1 MSTNDIPMAQPLSGA
16 RRPDAAAQAKRDR
29 KRKDLADRLDQLQ
42 KKFSQDKDLK
52 YRDHLQRVQVDSALV
67 TRMDPYS
74 ENALEILEEMRVE
87 HAKTQTTNHPN
98 ESTRTLLEMAGP
110 RFQEWAQS
118 ISDVHEYRDF
128 QLTKQLHDYKTR
140 IQSSKNTYN
149 YRIETAKREQH
160 CLAKTL
166 RDRLI
171 NTLNAKK
178 HRLLKEKEAFE
189 IGDTSALM
197 LHSNQYSFLR
207 PSSPGGNT
215 KRTRTRREQE
225 DILASTNGSSHE
237 KKRKRGA
244 DDDGS
249 PAPVKRVLDTTDAT
263 PMWQSEKLRLSA
275 KHAGPI
281 YSLEKLFTEK
291 ELAMT
296 YNTAATAAHRYML
309 RHRFGSGE
317 GNESVS
323 DNDDDDAPAMDRQV
337 SHQTRSTRGANP
349 NFSEDRYIG
358 WEAISSFEIPANL
371 DLAHGTEMPKMPPQ
385 QPAQYLKA
393 NLRSVD
399 SNFPSSLGSEDINSD
414 LQVMKLYKTFDKHH
428 QQGASLLQTGGLR
441 KLLEVAA
448 QPSVQETYV
457 AFAARPRNSNYEALR
472 RELGITDNESAVR
485 GSPSKNTASSNGN
498 GNSNGSGSGS
508 GGAAAKDAIS
518 GTRRLKESLSV
529 KGSVSM
535 SRQSSANGVG
545 MSRQGSSRGKGRKN

>member
-1 MSTNDIPMAQPLSGA
+1 MPTNDIPVVQPMSGA
-16 RRPDAAAQAKRDR
+16 RRPDAAAVAKRDR
-29 KRKDLADRLDQLQ
+29 KRKELADRISFLQ
-42 KKFSQDKDLK
+42 KKFSQDKDSK
-52 YRDHLQRVQVDSALV
+52 YRDQLQRVQVDVALV
-67 TRMDPYS
+67 TRMDPYA
-74 ENALEILEEMRVE
+74 ENALEVLQEMRLE
-87 HAKTQTTNHPN
+87 HAKTQMTNNPN

-110 RFQEWAQS
+110 RFQEWAQA

-149 YRIETAKREQH
+149 YRIETAKREH
-160 CLAKTL
+160 GYLSKTL

-225 DILASTNGSSHE
+225 DSLASTNGSSHD

-249 PAPVKRVLDTTDAT
+249 PVPVKRVLDTTDAT
-263 PMWQSEKLRLSA
+263 PMWQSEKLRMSA
-275 KHAGPI
+275 KHTGPI

-291 ELAMT
+291 ELSMT
-296 YNTAATAAHRYML
+296 YNTAATASHRYML
-309 RHRFGSGE
+309 RQRFGSGE

-323 DNDDDDAPAMDRQV
+323 DNDDNDAPAMERQV
-337 SHQTRSTRGANP
+337 SHQTRSTRGTNL
-349 NFSEDRYIG
+349 NFSDDRYIG

-371 DLAHGTEMPKMPPQ
+371 DIAHGTEMPKMPPQ

-399 SNFPSSLGSEDINSD
+399 SNFPSSLPTDDINSD

-448 QPSVQETYV
+448 QPSVEETYV
-457 AFAARPRNSNYEALR
+457 AFASRPRNSNYEALR
-472 RELGITDNESAVR
+472 RELGITENDSVAK
-485 GSPSKNTASSNGN
+485 GSPSKNAPAASS
-498 GNSNGSGSGS
+498 STKEMTSSS
-508 GGAAAKDAIS
+508 
-518 GTRRLKESLSV
+518 RRLKETLGA
-529 KGSVSM
+529 KGVVSM

-545 MSRQGSSRGKGRKN
+545 MSRQSSSRGKGRKN